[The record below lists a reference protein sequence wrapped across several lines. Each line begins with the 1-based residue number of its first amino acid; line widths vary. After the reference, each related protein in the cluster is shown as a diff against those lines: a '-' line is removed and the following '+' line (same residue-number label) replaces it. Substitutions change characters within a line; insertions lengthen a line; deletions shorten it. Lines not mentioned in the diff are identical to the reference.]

1 MRPIV
6 TRTLGSLAVLLA
18 LIAGPG
24 ALAQSVGTVEGAV
37 NDANLGTPVP
47 GVNLRLDGT
56 TIGAS
61 TDADGR
67 YSFSAPAGDYTLVAS
82 FVGYSTQRIQI
93 SIPASQSIEANFDLA
108 QDALRLDEA
117 VVTGYGTRERRN
129 VATSISSIDGAAI
142 NELPAA
148 TADAALQGRAPG
160 VTVLRSSG
168 TPGGG
173 VSVRIRG
180 ATSISGSNQPLYV
193 VDGVPVSSGSNS
205 AIGVGNQ
212 GLNALAT
219 VDTGD
224 IESIEVLKDAAAT
237 AIYGTRAA
245 NGVVII
251 TTKRGRAGQTRINAE
266 TSLGV
271 SSIQSDFPVLSGPDY
286 LRARNEGVVN
296 QFGPTRF
303 GTQFYGDP
311 DADGVASSNFFNE
324 VQQEGLVQNY
334 RLGLNG
340 GNETTRF
347 LLSAGYVDEEGA
359 IIRSGFER
367 LNGRVNIDHTPND
380 RALVQASVSYN
391 RGIFSRVE
399 NDNNIFGV
407 ITNALLSRPDITTR
421 DSLGE
426 FTPGNQFAFDNP
438 VAAAQVFNE
447 VVDTK
452 FLGNVTL
459 SYEVAPGLRAKIT
472 GGLDRADLNEDQYA
486 PSFSRQGGGIGSAVS
501 AVTTTQTWIGE
512 GSLNYRRLFSDVHD
526 VSVLGVFSAQRDN
539 FERTFA
545 TGDNFAGDQS
555 IRVNAA
561 ATTDGGSTASA
572 NSLLSF
578 LASADYSYDGRYL
591 LTLTGRV
598 DGSSRFGEN
607 NRYALFPAVALG
619 WNLHEEAFASGAGW
633 LDLFK
638 LRGSVGITGNQ
649 TGIGNFDSRAL
660 YGFGSSYAGRPGALP
675 TQFANP
681 DLRWETTTQ
690 VSGGLD
696 FGVLNGRLSG
706 TVEAYNKKTNDLLL
720 GVPIPETSGFTG
732 YTANIGSIENRG
744 IEFALTTQNVRARNF
759 LWTTTINLA
768 TTQNEVLAIENDE
781 PFDAGFASRVAVG
794 QPLGA
799 FFGFQTDGLILDAD
813 QVCTDA
819 SGATCAPGAPYQQA
833 GTSVGDVRFV
843 DIGRP
848 CTSAEVMGDTCPA
861 GGSVPEPDGVINAAD
876 RTFIGDPNPN
886 LFGGVTNAFNAFG
899 FDLNA
904 FVQFSLG
911 NDVFNA
917 SRQFSEVP
925 GGSFGTSA
933 ALRDRV
939 QFDEQGNVVNR
950 DATVPRATNSDPND
964 NDRDSDRFVEDG
976 SYVRLKTLTLGYTVP
991 PRFLNQ
997 LGGRSL
1003 RLYVLGENLFTAT
1016 DYSGLDPEVSTFDR
1030 SNTSFGTDFFTFPQT
1045 RRLFVGLQLGL

>member
-24 ALAQSVGTVEGAV
+24 ALAQSVGTIEGIV
-37 NDANLGTPVP
+37 TDADLGTPVP
-47 GVNLRLDGT
+47 GVNIRLEGAT
-56 TIGAS
+56 LGAS
-61 TDADGR
+61 TDVDGR
-67 YSFSAPAGDYTLVAS
+67 YSFNAPAGDYTLVVS
-82 FVGYSTQRIQI
+82 FVGYSTQRVQI
-93 SIPASQSIEANFDLA
+93 SVPPSESIEVNFDLA

-117 VVTGYGTRERRN
+117 VVTGYSTRERRN
-129 VATSISSIDGAAI
+129 LATSISTIDGSTI

-148 TADAALQGRAPG
+148 SADAALQGRAPG

-168 TPGGG
+168 TPGSG

-180 ATSISGSNQPLYV
+180 ATSISGSNQPLYI

-266 TSLGV
+266 TSVGV
-271 SSIQSDFPVLSGPDY
+271 SSIQSDFAVLSGADY

-296 QFGPTRF
+296 QFGDRF
-303 GTQFYGDP
+303 GLQFYGDP
-311 DADGVASSNFFNE
+311 EAPTVASSNFFEE

-340 GNETTRF
+340 GNESTRF
-347 LLSAGYVDEEGA
+347 LVSAGFVDEEGA
-359 IIRSGFER
+359 IIRSGFQR
-367 LNGRVNIDHTPND
+367 LNGRVNVDHTPNE
-380 RALVQASVSYN
+380 RALLQANVSYN
-391 RGIFSRVE
+391 RGIFNRVE

-407 ITNALLSRPDITTR
+407 ITNALLSSPAIATR

-447 VVDTK
+447 AVDTK

-459 SYEVAPGLRAKIT
+459 SYEVAPGLRARLNA
-472 GGLDRADLNEDQYA
+472 GLDRADLNEDQFA
-486 PSFSRQGGGIGSAVS
+486 PSFSRQGGGIGSAFS
-501 AVTTTQTWIGE
+501 AVTTNQTWIGE
-512 GSLNYRRLFSDVHD
+512 GSLNYRRLFNDVHD
-526 VSVLGVFSAQRDN
+526 LSVLGVVSAQRDE
-539 FERTFA
+539 FERTFSS
-545 TGDNFAGDQS
+545 GDNFAGDQS

-561 ATTDGGSTASA
+561 ATTDGGSTGSA

-578 LASADYSYDGRYL
+578 LASTDYSYDGRYL

-598 DGSSRFGEN
+598 DGSSRFGED
-607 NRYALFPAVALG
+607 NRYAIFPALALG
-619 WNLHEEAFASGAGW
+619 WNLHEEAFADGLGW

-638 LRGSVGITGNQ
+638 LRGSAGITGNQ

-660 YGFGSSYAGRPGALP
+660 YGFGSSYAGRPGAQP

-681 DLRWETTTQ
+681 SLRWETTTQ
-690 VSGGLD
+690 ISGGVD
-696 FGVLNGRLSG
+696 FGVFNGRLSG
-706 TVEAYNKKTNDLLL
+706 TVEAYNKDTQDLLL
-720 GVPIPETSGFTG
+720 DVPIPETSGFG
-732 YTANIGSIENRG
+732 SYTANIGSIQNRG

-768 TTQNEVLAIENDE
+768 TTENKVLAIENDE
-781 PFDAGFASRVAVG
+781 PFSTGFASRVAVG

-799 FFGFQTDGLILDAD
+799 FFGYETDGLILDAD
-813 QVCTDA
+813 QLCTDPTGEACA
-819 SGATCAPGAPYQQA
+819 SGSPFQQS
-833 GTSVGDVRFV
+833 GTRVGDVRFV
-843 DIGRP
+843 DQNN
-848 CTSAEVMGDTCPA
+848 
-861 GGSVPEPDGVINAAD
+861 DGIINDDD
-876 RTFIGDPNPN
+876 RTFIGDPNPD
-886 LFGGVTNAFNAFG
+886 LYGGITNAFNVMG

-925 GGSFGTSA
+925 GGSFGTA
-933 ALRDRV
+933 AVIADRV
-939 QFDEQGNVVNR
+939 QFDADGNVINR

-991 PRFLNQ
+991 PRFLQQ

-1003 RLYVLGENLFTAT
+1003 RLYVLGENLITAT

-1045 RRLFVGLQLGL
+1045 RRVIVGLQLGL